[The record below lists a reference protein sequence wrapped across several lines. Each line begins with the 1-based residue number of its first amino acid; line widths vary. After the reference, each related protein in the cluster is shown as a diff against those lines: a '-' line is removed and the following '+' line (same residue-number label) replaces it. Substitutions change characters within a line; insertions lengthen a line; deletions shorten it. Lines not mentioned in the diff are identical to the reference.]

1 MKSLLIVLFVAVSS
15 LTTFGQET
23 STMNGTYEGYIDGV
37 YVFSDGEGYTTEFSN
52 ITDDVANEFDL
63 NSEKLVGKQF
73 MITFTVDS
81 EMDED
86 DPDFVKADKVEIL
99 SSGDISKK

>member
-37 YVFSDGEGYTTEFSN
+37 YVFTDGEGYSTEFTNVVDEVTSKY
-52 ITDDVANEFDL
+52 DL
-63 NSEKLVGKQF
+63 KSQKLVGKQF
-73 MITFTVDS
+73 SITFTVDS
-81 EMDED
+81 ELDED
-86 DPDFVKADKVEIL
+86 DEEIQVSTITGL
-99 SSGDISKK
+99 LMPE

>member
-23 STMNGTYEGYIDGV
+23 STMIGTYEGYIDGV

-63 NSEKLVGKQF
+63 NSEKFVGNQF

-86 DPDFVKADKVEIL
+86 DEEIQVSTIVKL
-99 SSGDISKK
+99 LMPM

>member
-63 NSEKLVGKQF
+63 NSEKFVGNQF

-86 DPDFVKADKVEIL
+86 DEEIQVSTIVKL
-99 SSGDISKK
+99 LMPM

>member
-86 DPDFVKADKVEIL
+86 DEEIQVSTIVKLLMPI
-99 SSGDISKK
+99 

>member
-23 STMNGTYEGYIDGV
+23 STMNGTYEGYIDGA
-37 YVFSDGEGYTTEFSN
+37 YVFSDGEGYKTEFNNVTSEV
-52 ITDDVANEFDL
+52 IAEYDL
-63 NSEKLVGKQF
+63 NGQKFVGRQF
-73 MITFTVDS
+73 SITFTVDS

-86 DPDFVKADKVEIL
+86 DEEIQVSTITGL
-99 SSGDISKK
+99 LMPI